1 MENQPRINIGVL
13 GKVADG
19 KSTLVKVL
27 SETSTQRY
35 SNERERNITIKL
47 GYANC
52 KIFSNNTKN
61 IITNEQLNV
70 LDYESTSGK
79 KKIVLDDNQNE
90 KKMVEHLSFI
100 DCPGHQELIL
110 TMMSGISIMDY
121 VIFVI
126 AVDEP
131 IRNKQQFME
140 HFNAAIESD
149 IKKCIFILNKVDLV
163 KKEILNERF
172 NELKNLISDTKFNM
186 SPIIPTSLN
195 CGYNKEYILY
205 YIVNWFNDKIVNIDT
220 DDKYF
225 RITRSFDINK
235 SEILWTDIQGGV
247 VGGSVVKGRFNL
259 NEVVYL
265 YPGIWKKV
273 NNENGNPT
281 FKVVP
286 LETTIENIRTE
297 DTELQYANIG
307 GLIALKTTID
317 PFYVKNDK
325 LIGNLIT
332 NNKLE
337 YDFQIVIELE
347 IISYQND
354 FRNYSFDVNDKKD
367 SVTITIASHNIK
379 SSVILQN
386 KNIIKV
392 ELTEPVLILDDDIII
407 ISKKINQVSKIIGK
421 CTKI

>member
-149 IKKCIFILNKVDLV
+149 IKKCIFI
-163 KKEILNERF
+163 
-172 NELKNLISDTKFNM
+172 
-186 SPIIPTSLN
+186 
-195 CGYNKEYILY
+195 
-205 YIVNWFNDKIVNIDT
+205 
-220 DDKYF
+220 
-225 RITRSFDINK
+225 
-235 SEILWTDIQGGV
+235 
-247 VGGSVVKGRFNL
+247 
-259 NEVVYL
+259 
-265 YPGIWKKV
+265 
-273 NNENGNPT
+273 
-281 FKVVP
+281 
-286 LETTIENIRTE
+286 
-297 DTELQYANIG
+297 
-307 GLIALKTTID
+307 
-317 PFYVKNDK
+317 
-325 LIGNLIT
+325 
-332 NNKLE
+332 
-337 YDFQIVIELE
+337 
-347 IISYQND
+347 
-354 FRNYSFDVNDKKD
+354 
-367 SVTITIASHNIK
+367 
-379 SSVILQN
+379 
-386 KNIIKV
+386 
-392 ELTEPVLILDDDIII
+392 
-407 ISKKINQVSKIIGK
+407 
-421 CTKI
+421 